1 MSTIKIKRSGTSSQT
16 PSSLEHGELALNYAD
31 GKLFYKDATNAIAEL
46 STGGGSGGLDSAAVI
61 SLTGTEVQTSAGGID
76 YSAQSRLRVED
87 GAIGLSTIDADAGAE
102 SLSYSGSTW
111 QLAGNPA
118 GASSQRITHH
128 LWSSSY
134 SNASLTAANDV
145 YVGTRYAGTKFSY
158 PAMTSYVPTAAQFG
172 GGFKWDHAGTQALF
186 MTADSADFNGTVK
199 ATTFK
204 FADGTSMTTAPTGGG
219 SGGLDSAAV
228 EAMIDSDLVGAE
240 SYPSTM
246 KIGATASRIAI
257 GSGAISDRVNSMSI
271 GYNAGRYIN
280 GGTGH
285 IVIGDQAGGA
295 ALGGGGQAHNIIAI
309 GTNASTD
316 LSGTQY
322 ETVAIGY
329 NAGSTNMGNYA
340 VAIGSGTSTS
350 AAGIQSVALGYN
362 ADATGYGSIAIGA
375 GTDASSNFAIDI
387 RTTDDGSLTYDT
399 VNNWTF
405 GATVNAPAFVGDGS
419 GLTNLPSGGGL
430 DSAAV
435 EAMIDSDLA
444 GAESPNSF
452 TMKIGATASR
462 IAIGSGAISD
472 RVNSMSIGYNAG
484 RYINGGT
491 GHIVIGDQA
500 GGAALGGGGQAHN
513 IIAIGTNASTDL
525 SGTQY
530 ETVAIG
536 YNAGSTNMGNYAVAI
551 GSGTSTSA
559 AGIQSVALGYNADA
573 TGYGSI
579 AIGAGTDASSNFA
592 IDIRTTDDGSLTYD
606 TVNNWTFGATVNAPA
621 FVGDGSGL
629 TNLPAGGGGLD
640 SAGVQSIVDD
650 NILGSIGD
658 TGVTIGPSASAA
670 SSELQQVVIGPS
682 ASSNGQF
689 NVAIGRNAKVQSSR
703 TSGTAVGNDARV
715 GSSQGGNNGV
725 AIGTGAVVERDAG
738 TSIGPNATTKNGSNA
753 TAVGMQAS
761 AWGASA
767 LALGHGA
774 SATTSNT
781 IAIGS
786 NTSASTQYA
795 IDIRTSAAGSLTYNG
810 VSDWTFGA
818 GVTMTDLTA
827 SGATV
832 ILSNLPT
839 ADPINAGQ
847 LWSDGG
853 TLKVSVG

>member
-102 SLSYSGSTW
+102 SLSYSGSW

-240 SYPSTM
+240 SYPS
-246 KIGATASRIAI
+246 
-257 GSGAISDRVNSMSI
+257 
-271 GYNAGRYIN
+271 
-280 GGTGH
+280 
-285 IVIGDQAGGA
+285 
-295 ALGGGGQAHNIIAI
+295 
-309 GTNASTD
+309 
-316 LSGTQY
+316 
-322 ETVAIGY
+322 
-329 NAGSTNMGNYA
+329 
-340 VAIGSGTSTS
+340 
-350 AAGIQSVALGYN
+350 
-362 ADATGYGSIAIGA
+362 
-375 GTDASSNFAIDI
+375 
-387 RTTDDGSLTYDT
+387 
-399 VNNWTF
+399 
-405 GATVNAPAFVGDGS
+405 
-419 GLTNLPSGGGL
+419 
-430 DSAAV
+430 
-435 EAMIDSDLA
+435 
-444 GAESPNSF
+444 